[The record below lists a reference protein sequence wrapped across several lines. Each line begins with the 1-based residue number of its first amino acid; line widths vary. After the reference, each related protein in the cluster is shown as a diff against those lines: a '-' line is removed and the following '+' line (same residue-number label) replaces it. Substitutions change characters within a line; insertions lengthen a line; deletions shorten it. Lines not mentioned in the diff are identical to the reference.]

1 MAKLCLTLY
10 DPVDCSLPGSSV
22 RGISQARILECVA
35 VSFSWGSFWPRDRTH
50 ISCLAGRFFTNE
62 PPGEPE
68 TDREAIKKE
77 NRWRR
82 KQQPTPV
89 FLLGKVHGQKSLESC
104 SLWGYITEACMHEG
118 GGKQVGSNKLVE
130 LKKKKR
136 KESRK
141 Q

>member
-1 MAKLCLTLY
+1 M
-10 DPVDCSLPGSSV
+10 DCSLPGSSV
-22 RGISQARILECVA
+22 HGISQARILECVA

-62 PPGEPE
+62 APGEPE

-82 KQQPTPV
+82 KWQPTPV
-89 FLLGKVHGQKSLESC
+89 FLLGKVHGQKSLEGC
-104 SLWGYITEACMHEG
+104 SLWGYITEACTHEG
-118 GGKQVGSNKLVE
+118 GGKQVGRNKLVE
-130 LKKKKR
+130 LKKR
-136 KESRK
+136 KDSRK